1 MKCFKC
7 KKNKAVVDLFYIKN
21 LCKSCFFKIIERRL
35 RKHIRLNKLF
45 KKNDRILIIDN
56 LSFYL
61 VKKIIKDLPVKI
73 FFKEIPVNS
82 LNNKKIKDYIRNN
95 KINRIVIPWT
105 LDDEISLFLE
115 NIFLNKKTRIKK
127 DYIKLLKT
135 VTDKEIILFAR
146 LKNIKF
152 RENKKNKEIKE
163 FLDKLEYKHPET
175 KFSLLRSI
183 NQLEKL

>member
-35 RKHIRLNKLF
+35 RRYVRLNKFF
-45 KKNDRILIIDN
+45 KKNDKILIIDN

-61 VKKIIKDLPVKI
+61 VKKIIKDLPLKI
-73 FFKEIPVNS
+73 FFKKIPISS
-82 LNNKKIKDYIRNN
+82 LNNKKIKNYIKNN
-95 KINRIVIPWT
+95 KINKIVIPWT

-115 NIFLNKKTRIKK
+115 NIFLSKKTKIKK
-127 DYIKLLKT
+127 NYVKLLRT
-135 VTDKEIILFAR
+135 LTDNELKLFAKF
-146 LKNIKF
+146 KNIKF
-152 RENKKNKEIKE
+152 KENKKNKDIKK
-163 FLDKLEYKHPET
+163 FLDKLEYKHPEI
-175 KFSLLRSI
+175 KFSLLKSI